1 LARARGDLG
10 LEGVRDVRD
19 RRGRRWRLPS
29 LLGAA
34 LSALM
39 AGAGSVAEV
48 ETLTTQMSPAMRRR
62 LRIGRRVPDTTL
74 RTALV
79 TLPLD
84 EARALLRRLCR
95 AAQRRKALR
104 PVGLPFGVVAVD
116 GKHVATDLA
125 DGNTWAQEQ
134 QDGCYVVR
142 TLTCALVSS
151 RTAVCLDAVPIP
163 APRSEESAFPEAL
176 AALLEH
182 YGRGDLFSVVSVDAG
197 IASEA
202 NARLIACSGL
212 GYLVALK
219 ENQPT
224 LLDEAVRLLGHLP
237 RARALAVT
245 DHWTGSEYVVRRLWL
260 TDEMAGYHGWD
271 HMKVAVRIETE
282 RQDRDGQVLG
292 REDRYLLASL
302 ERDALTPAQ
311 WLRLVRAHWRIEND
325 VHKTLDVVLRE
336 DERPWFRA
344 AGGMLVAA
352 ILRRVAYNVLALYRS
367 VTLRGEARDVLPW
380 KELLGWMRTALVG
393 AVAADL
399 AGLRWHSRK
408 RAGAP
413 PSPA

>member
-1 LARARGDLG
+1 
-10 LEGVRDVRD
+10 
-19 RRGRRWRLPS
+19 

-95 AAQRRKALR
+95 AGHRRKALR
-104 PVGLPFGVVAVD
+104 PVGLPFGVAAVD
-116 GKHVATDLA
+116 GKHVATDMA
-125 DGNTWAQEQ
+125 DGGGWAQAQGE
-134 QDGCYVVR
+134 GRYVVR

-163 APRSEESAFPEAL
+163 AERSEESAFPEAL

-182 YGRGDLFSVVSVDAG
+182 YGRSGLFSVVSVDAG

-202 NARLIACSGL
+202 NARLIARSGL

-237 RARALAVT
+237 RAGALAVT
-245 DHWTGSEYVVRRLWL
+245 DDWTGSEYVVRRLWL

-271 HMKVAVRIETE
+271 HLKVAVRIETE
-282 RQDRDGQVLG
+282 RQDRDGRVLG

-302 ERDALTPAQ
+302 ERDALTPEG
-311 WLRLVRAHWRIEND
+311 WLRLVRSHWRVEND

-408 RAGAP
+408 RTGAP